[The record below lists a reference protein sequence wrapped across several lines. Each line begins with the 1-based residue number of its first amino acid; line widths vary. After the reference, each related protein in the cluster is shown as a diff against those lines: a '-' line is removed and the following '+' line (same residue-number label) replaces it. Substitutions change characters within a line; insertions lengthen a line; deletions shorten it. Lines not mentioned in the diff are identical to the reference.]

1 MKHIGNRFKGICSS
15 RLGQFITAL
24 DIVFLVLFFTAAYV
38 VAIQSIRFALFGLPI
53 HIFDISSI
61 SLLCLLA
68 LIVRYCC
75 GFYPCPFTRSRIDL
89 ISSALNVD
97 RVVKL
102 MLAAFVV
109 YNLVFMSVITLWA
122 KLPTTDLVIFHEGI
136 IGLSHGGGFYNSIQH
151 IQMLGLEH
159 YANSAHPIVNGF
171 VFHQNFILYL
181 FVPLYVL
188 LSHPLMLQV
197 APVFFVTICAWL
209 VFRASFHELQDRWE
223 ALGCTC
229 VFLAVPAVLQMTTG
243 FLPDCFSILFLTLF
257 FYFVLKEK
265 EWAAIAAL
273 VFFSLIRE
281 NYCIITIGL
290 GLYFLLYRKKKQF
303 GLIII
308 GLGLVHLVLGM
319 WLLPPLFSHGEQID
333 TVKTLHLFSKFGKS
347 LPQIA
352 LNMIGRPHQT
362 IWMLIRPD
370 SLVYYALLL
379 APFIRLTYRRP
390 LLLVIVPFLCINTL
404 SGATWAVKSHLHHS
418 WPLIPIIFFTWL
430 EALKSYRHGR
440 VRLIKI
446 TVAACL
452 VTTLLSGY
460 GHSMSSLRLFSRDR
474 NTGRL
479 TITEML
485 EQGAKVRHMLSRIES
500 KAAVAVDVRGYAE
513 FLFCMNR
520 DRVPTIY
527 TRDIETAE
535 YLIRSEMIT
544 NGENSKHVRISKGF
558 SDASD
563 RLDRRYFNDNRDLLW
578 EEMAGYTSDDGQ
590 RRSLWKRRPP
600 VAHK

>member
-1 MKHIGNRFKGICSS
+1 M
-15 RLGQFITAL
+15 
-24 DIVFLVLFFTAAYV
+24 DIVFLVLFFIVVYV
-38 VAIQSIRFALFGLPI
+38 IAFQSIRFALFGLQV
-53 HIFDISSI
+53 HIYDISSLFLI
-61 SLLCLLA
+61 CLLA
-68 LIVRYCC
+68 LMVRYCC
-75 GFYPCPFTRSRIDL
+75 GYYPCPFTRSRIDL
-89 ISSALNVD
+89 MSSAINVD
-97 RVVKL
+97 RVVKII
-102 MLAAFVV
+102 LAGFVV
-109 YNLVFMSVITLWA
+109 YNLVFISIITLWA

-136 IGLSHGGGFYNSIQH
+136 IGLSHGGGFHNSIQH

-159 YANSAHPIVNGF
+159 YANSAHPIINGF
-171 VFHQNFILYL
+171 AFHQNYILYL
-181 FVPLYVL
+181 FVPLYL
-188 LSHPLMLQV
+188 LSAHPLILQV
-197 APVFFVTICAWL
+197 APVFFVTLCAWL
-209 VFRASFHELQDRWE
+209 VFGAAFHELKNRWE

-229 VFLAVPAVLQMTTG
+229 VFLTVPAILQMTTG
-243 FLPDCFSILFLTLF
+243 FLPDCFSILCLTMF

-281 NYCIITIGL
+281 NYCIMTIGL

-303 GLIII
+303 GLIIL
-308 GLGLVHLVLGM
+308 GLGILHLLLGM
-319 WLLPPLFSHGEQID
+319 WLLPPLFSQGEQID
-333 TVKTLHLFSKFGKS
+333 AVKTLHLFSKFGTS

-379 APFIRLTYRRP
+379 APFIRLTYRSP

-452 VTTLLSGY
+452 ATTLLSGY
-460 GHSMSSLRLFSRDR
+460 GHSISSLRLFSRDL
-474 NTGRL
+474 NSGRL

-485 EQGAKVRHMLSRIES
+485 NQGAKVGHMLSRIEPEAS
-500 KAAVAVDVRGYAE
+500 VAVDVRGYAE

-527 TRDIETAE
+527 TRNIETAE
-535 YLIRSEMIT
+535 FLIRSENT
-544 NGENSKHVRISKGF
+544 ANEETSKKVGIPKRL
-558 SDASD
+558 SDTSD
-563 RLDRRYFNDNRDLLW
+563 RLDRQYFNDNRDLLW
-578 EEMAGYTSDDGQ
+578 EEMASYTSDDGQ
-590 RRSLWKRRPP
+590 KRSLWERR
-600 VAHK
+600 